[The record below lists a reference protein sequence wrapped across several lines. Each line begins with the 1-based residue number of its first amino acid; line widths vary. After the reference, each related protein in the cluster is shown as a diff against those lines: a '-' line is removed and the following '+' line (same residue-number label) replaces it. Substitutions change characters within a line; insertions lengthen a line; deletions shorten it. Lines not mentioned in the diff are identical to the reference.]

1 MTPDTAAQVGTSISI
16 LLGVVT
22 FVFGVR
28 VYKRQMNAQ
37 LFVEYTGRFEEIM
50 KSFPENSWTARLNA
64 ANLPDPSEALS
75 LSVLK
80 HLNLCSEEF
89 YLFKRRYLSADVWR
103 IWEGEI
109 KRTLATPLFV
119 REWRT
124 LKTEFASYPEFRS
137 FVEKA
142 IQTVEK

>member
-37 LFVEYTGRFEEIM
+37 LFVEYTGRFEDIM
-50 KSFPENSWTARLNA
+50 KSFPENSWTARLNEES
-64 ANLPDPSEALS
+64 LPAPSERLS

-80 HLNLCSEEF
+80 YLNLCSEEF
-89 YLFKRRYLSADVWR
+89 YLYRRKYLAAEVWK
-103 IWEGEI
+103 IWEAEI

-124 LKTEFASYPEFRS
+124 LKSEFKSYPEFQE
-137 FVEKA
+137 FVEA
-142 IQTVEK
+142 AMES